1 MQLLS
6 VKWEKNINKPLYQQL
21 YEHIK
26 NEIIAGR
33 LKFATKMP
41 AKRKL
46 EQILNVSQTTI
57 ETAYE
62 QLVAEGYLEAVPR
75 KGFFVCAREEFLY
88 QPVKVKIQKKIKFRP
103 KVATYK
109 FDFTP
114 GKIDCS
120 MFPFKV
126 WRSLYREAISYDNR
140 HLLIHGDSFGEPEL
154 REEIKNYLY
163 QSRGVNC
170 TREQIIIGAGI
181 EYLLPQLLS
190 LLGENKVYGIE
201 DPGYPLTRHVLESND
216 KKFLSVAV
224 DSEGADI
231 RELENKGVNVMYVTP
246 SHQFPLGCVMSANRR
261 VMLLNWAH
269 KNKNRYI
276 IEDDYDSE
284 FRYYGRTIP
293 SLYSLGAGKK
303 VIYLSTFSKS
313 LIPSLRIGYMV
324 LPQNLLKKYQKAF
337 SCYASCVSRIDQYV
351 LAAFMQSG
359 NFIKHL
365 NRMRTAYRKKV
376 ELIMDLLQPYRDKIE
391 VSGEKA
397 GLHLLLGIKNG
408 KSEAELVKGA
418 RSAGIKIAGLQN
430 YYYLKR
436 NNRTVPSLILGFA
449 DFSEE
454 NLARAIKELIACL
467 GV

>member
-1 MQLLS
+1 MELLS
-6 VKWEKNINKPLYQQL
+6 VEWEKNSKKPLYQQL

-33 LKFATKMP
+33 LKFATRMP

-46 EQILNVSQTTI
+46 EQILNISQTTI

-62 QLVAEGYLEAVPR
+62 QLVAEGYLESIPR

-88 QPVKVKIQKKIKFRP
+88 QPVKVKAKRKIKIQP
-103 KVATYK
+103 KVAEYC

-126 WRSLYREAISYDNR
+126 WRSLYREAISYENR
-140 HLLIHGDSFGEPEL
+140 HLLRHGDSFGEPEL

-170 TREQIIIGAGI
+170 SSDQIIIGAGI

-190 LLGENKVYGIE
+190 LLGDNKIYGIE

-216 KKFLSVAV
+216 KKFIRVSVDA
-224 DSEGADI
+224 EGADI
-231 RELENKGVNVMYVTP
+231 RELEKSRVNVMYVTP

-261 VMLLNWAH
+261 AKLLNWAH
-269 KNKNRYI
+269 STKSRYI

-313 LIPSLRIGYMV
+313 LMPSLRIGYMV
-324 LPQNLLKKYQKAF
+324 LPQNLLKKYRSAF

-376 ELIMDLLQPYRDKIE
+376 ELIMNLLQPYRDKIK

-397 GLHLLLGIKNG
+397 GLHLLLGIKSD
-408 KSEAELVKGA
+408 KSESELVKLAKNA
-418 RSAGIKIAGLQN
+418 RIKIAGLQD
-430 YYYLKR
+430 YYFKKDKFEAD
-436 NNRTVPSLILGFA
+436 PSLILGFA

-454 NLARAIKELIACL
+454 RLAKAIKELIACL
-467 GV
+467 KI

>member
-6 VKWEKNINKPLYQQL
+6 VKWEKNSKKPLYQQL

-26 NEIIAGR
+26 KEIIAGR

-62 QLVAEGYLEAVPR
+62 QLVAEGYLESVAR

-88 QPVKVKIQKKIKFRP
+88 QPVKVKRQKKSKSRP
-103 KVATYK
+103 EVTPYR
-109 FDFTP
+109 FDFSP
-114 GKIDCS
+114 GKIDCT

-126 WRSLYREAISYDNR
+126 WRSLYREAISYENR
-140 HLLIHGDSFGEPEL
+140 HLLRHGDSFGEPEL

-170 TREQIIIGAGI
+170 QKEQIIIGAGI

-190 LLGENKVYGIE
+190 LLGDNKIYGIE

-216 KKFLSVAV
+216 KKFISVAV

-231 RELENKGVNVMYVTP
+231 RELEKNRVNVMYVTP

-261 VMLLNWAH
+261 ARLLNWAH
-269 KNKNRYI
+269 NNKSRYI

-313 LIPSLRIGYMV
+313 LMPSLRIGYMV
-324 LPQNLLKKYQKAF
+324 LPQNLLKKYRKAF

-376 ELIMDLLQPYRDKIE
+376 ELIMNLLQPYRDKIM

-408 KSEAELVKGA
+408 QSESKLVKRAGD
-418 RSAGIKIAGLQN
+418 AGIKIAGLQN

-436 NNRTVPSLILGFA
+436 GFEADPSLILGFA

-454 NLARAIKELIACL
+454 GLAKAIKELIACL
-467 GV
+467 GI